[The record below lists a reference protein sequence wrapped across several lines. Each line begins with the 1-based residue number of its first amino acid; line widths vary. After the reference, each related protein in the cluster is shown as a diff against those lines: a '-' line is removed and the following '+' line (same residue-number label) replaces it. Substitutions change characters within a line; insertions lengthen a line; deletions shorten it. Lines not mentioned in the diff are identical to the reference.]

1 MIPIDKLH
9 NYLNKGGPDVAKDYV
24 FHIPEKVIA
33 EGHIYDKYI
42 LDAKYSFVDKEIV
55 DVPEWT
61 GLDSSFKM
69 IKDRNNERKNSF
81 IYSVLNEVL
90 GEFRYLDVKSK
101 VIMIKDLMRQIAYD
115 MEEKSLYR
123 DNDYTRK
130 RTLIREKFM
139 ANEDIDDDAVLKGII
154 VDYFSLTVY
163 VFREVVGGLV
173 KRRKVERISY
183 IPSMWKNDDRK
194 MEYVLK
200 NPSCFLIEKEGRY
213 YPVFKSDMTGVMSW
227 ESMGIEFFEE
237 LRSGGAVAQPKQ
249 ETKLLKKMTL
259 VELQKVAIDRGVS
272 IFKKSE
278 KTGKDLKKSIS
289 ELREELEN
297 M

>member
-1 MIPIDKLH
+1 
-9 NYLNKGGPDVAKDYV
+9 
-24 FHIPEKVIA
+24 
-33 EGHIYDKYI
+33 
-42 LDAKYSFVDKEIV
+42 
-55 DVPEWT
+55 
-61 GLDSSFKM
+61 M

-81 IYSVLNEVL
+81 IYSILNEVL
-90 GEFRYLDVKSK
+90 GEFRYLDSKSK

-115 MEEKSLYR
+115 MEEKALYR

-139 ANEDIDDDAVLKGII
+139 ANEDIDDDPVLKGII

-163 VFREVVGGLV
+163 IFKEVVGGLV
-173 KRRKVERISY
+173 KRKKVERISY

-194 MEYVLK
+194 TEYVLK
-200 NPSCFLIEKEGRY
+200 NPSCFLIEKDGRY

-227 ESMGIEFFEE
+227 ESMGIDFFEE
-237 LRSGGAVAQPKQ
+237 LRTSGGAQPKQ

-259 VELQKVAIDRGVS
+259 VELQKVAIDKGIS

-278 KTGKDLKKSIS
+278 KTGKDLKKNIS

-297 M
+297 L

>member
-1 MIPIDKLH
+1 MISIDKLH
-9 NYLNKGGPDVAKDYV
+9 SYLNKGVVGEKDYV

-42 LDAKYSFVDKEIV
+42 LDAKYSFVDKDIV

-101 VIMIKDLMRQIAYD
+101 ITMIKDLMHQIAYD
-115 MEEKSLYR
+115 MEEKALYK

-154 VDYFSLTVY
+154 VDYFSMTVY
-163 VFREVVGGLV
+163 IFKEVVGGLV

-183 IPSMWKNDDRK
+183 ISSMWKNDDRK
-194 MEYVLK
+194 TEYVLK

-237 LRSGGAVAQPKQ
+237 LRTGGGGAQPKQ

-259 VELQKVAIDRGVS
+259 VELQKVAIDKGVS

-278 KTGKDLKKSIS
+278 KTGKDLKKNIS